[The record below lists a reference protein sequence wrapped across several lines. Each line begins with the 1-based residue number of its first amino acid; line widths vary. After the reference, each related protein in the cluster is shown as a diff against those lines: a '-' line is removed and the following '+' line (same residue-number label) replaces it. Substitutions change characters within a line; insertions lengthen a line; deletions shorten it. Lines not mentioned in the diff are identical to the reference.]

1 MASNRKE
8 DEIPSTYN
16 CLQRSSKFEQNFKL
30 TRHIKSVHT
39 QDEFQC
45 DQCASSFGRKDVLE
59 KHKRRKHTI
68 MKCEECEFTTY
79 KNIELVNH
87 VVRAHPPDD
96 YTEKSAFNRKL
107 VNIKFKIKEATSP
120 METLENY
127 RGKVKKILKQELQDK
142 KMLKSYITMKIR
154 MFKPDPDNYEETD
167 AGFNGGTRRLRGEHD
182 IDEFYDQ
189 SVEGILEDFGDF
201 NENGSNWV
209 FERVLDMQLNNAR
222 I

>member
-16 CLQRSSKFEQNFKL
+16 CLQCSSKFKQNFKL

-45 DQCASSFGRKDVLE
+45 DQCASSFGRKDDLE

>member
-1 MASNRKE
+1 MYSC
-8 DEIPSTYN
+8 SQ
-16 CLQRSSKFEQNFKL
+16 CSSKFKQRFKL

-182 IDEFYDQ
+182 IDEFYNKSKDN
-189 SVEGILEDFGDF
+189 ILEDIDAY
-201 NENGSNWV
+201 NENVN
-209 FERVLDMQLNNAR
+209 VLEIQLN
-222 I
+222 ICGL

>member
-1 MASNRKE
+1 MASNRNQ

-16 CLQRSSKFEQNFKL
+16 CLQCSSKFKQKFNL
-30 TRHIKSVHT
+30 TKHIKSVHT

-45 DQCASSFGRKDVLE
+45 DQCTSSFGRKDVLE

-87 VVRAHPPDD
+87 VLRAHPPDD

-189 SVEGILEDFGDF
+189 SVEGILEDFAEF

>member
-16 CLQRSSKFEQNFKL
+16 CLQCSSKFKHRFNL
-30 TRHIKSVHT
+30 TKHIKSVHT

-45 DQCASSFGRKDVLE
+45 DQCASSFGRKDSLE

-68 MKCEECEFTTY
+68 KKCEECEFATC
-79 KNIELVNH
+79 NNNQLANH
-87 VVRAHPPDD
+87 VMRAHPPDD

-107 VNIKFKIKEATSP
+107 VNITFKIKEATSP

-127 RGKVKKILKQELQDK
+127 RGKVKKILKRELQDK

-154 MFKPDPDNYEETD
+154 MIKPDPDNYEETD
-167 AGFNGGTRRLRGEHD
+167 AGFNGGTRRLLGEHD
-182 IDEFYDQ
+182 IDEFYDE
-189 SVEGILEDFGDF
+189 SVNGILEDFAEF
-201 NENGSNWV
+201 NENGCNWV
-209 FERVLDMQLNNAR
+209 CKRVLDMQVNTVG